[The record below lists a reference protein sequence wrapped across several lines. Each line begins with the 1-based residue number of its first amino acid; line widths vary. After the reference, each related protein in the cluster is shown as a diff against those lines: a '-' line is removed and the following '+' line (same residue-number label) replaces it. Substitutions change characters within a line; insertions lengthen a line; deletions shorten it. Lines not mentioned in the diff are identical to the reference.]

1 MKTVIWKTCMI
12 IAAVMLMRMVSSW
25 WYQDSRNFFV
35 ITAKRP
41 CISPFIG
48 FKETEDG
55 LGNSAI
61 QGEDCGDESSEG
73 DEPAWSR
80 SYALKDWDEE

>member
-1 MKTVIWKTCMI
+1 
-12 IAAVMLMRMVSSW
+12 MLMRMVSSW
-25 WYQDSRNFFV
+25 WIAGISSLLLPNS
-35 ITAKRP
+35 TAKRP

-55 LGNSAI
+55 LSNSAI

-73 DEPAWSR
+73 DEPAR
-80 SYALKDWDEE
+80 S